1 MKPITIIGVN
11 YLREE
16 GKQLY
21 EIFDLQKEVMAVEL
35 IKPTDYS
42 GKVLAYHTDSGL
54 FLSVNTLSDASNV
67 YSPYGFESYDRST
80 LVNPAKVKGLKE
92 HKRGTKVIFDNDTY
106 VIVRKKLY

>member
-16 GKQLY
+16 GMQLY
-21 EIFDLQKEVMAVEL
+21 EIIDLQKEVMAVEL

-54 FLSVNTLSDASNV
+54 YLSLNTMSDARKV
-67 YSPYGFESYDRST
+67 YSPYGFESFDRST
-80 LVNPAKVKGLKE
+80 LINPAKVKGIAN
-92 HKRGTKVIFDNDTY
+92 HKKGTKVIFENDTY
-106 VIVRKKLY
+106 VIVRKKLL